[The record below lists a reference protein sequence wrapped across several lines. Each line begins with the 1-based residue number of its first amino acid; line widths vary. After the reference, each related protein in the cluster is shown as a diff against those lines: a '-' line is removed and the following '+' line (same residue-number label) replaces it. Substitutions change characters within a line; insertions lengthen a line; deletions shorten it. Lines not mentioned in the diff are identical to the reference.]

1 MLETMEYSK
10 YDKTAKKNIIKMVT
24 IRKLLKV
31 NLASLSLKF
40 QEVEIMNFNV
50 TVQSDKIRNKCYFR
64 KKIVQKVAKKSKNSQ
79 KIYTFN

>member
-1 MLETMEYSK
+1 MLETVEYSK

-40 QEVEIMNFNV
+40 QEVEIMNLNV
-50 TVQSDKIRNKCYFR
+50 TVQSDKIRNKMLFL
-64 KKIVQKVAKKSKNSQ
+64 
-79 KIYTFN
+79 